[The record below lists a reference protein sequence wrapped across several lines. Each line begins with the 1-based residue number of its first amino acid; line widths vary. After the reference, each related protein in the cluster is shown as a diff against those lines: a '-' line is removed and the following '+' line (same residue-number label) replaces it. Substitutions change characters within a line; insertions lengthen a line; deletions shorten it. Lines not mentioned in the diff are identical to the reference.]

1 MAIIGIDLGTT
12 NSLVTVWEN
21 GVAKILPNKLGSELT
36 PSVVSIENGAVLV
49 GQPAKDRLITHPD
62 VTVGSFKRY
71 MGTNKVFKLGERE
84 FVPEELSALVIAKL
98 KADAELYLGEKVE
111 EAIIS
116 VPAYFNNDQR
126 YATKVA
132 AKLAGVTCNR
142 IVNEPSA
149 AALSCR
155 MGKFDEDQTV
165 LVVDFG
171 GGTLDISIV
180 DCFENIVE
188 ITAISGDNH
197 LGGIDFD
204 ILIVEEF
211 CKENQLEWEQ
221 LELAEREQLLKKA
234 ERCKIGLSQSDVAK
248 MSFKYKDKEYS
259 YALTKERLLDI
270 CSPLFVKMKQVI
282 SRALKDS
289 ELSIEDI
296 TDVLP
301 VGGSCN
307 MPIVREY
314 LSYLFKRPIDQQK
327 DADKMVAN
335 GLGVYC
341 GIKMRKEEI
350 KDVMLTDV
358 CPFSLGTNVSNPL
371 DSSRPIMSVIIE
383 RNTVLPI
390 KTTRTYTVSTGAKSI
405 YFKIYQ
411 GEEYYVGENI
421 KIGEIYLDGLEGT
434 EVNPIVSLT
443 FAYDINGI
451 LDVTAKDIS
460 TGKEK
465 NVVIVSDQNPLTAKE
480 IQELKKRMDQLSFVD
495 TEENSAVI
503 NMASRIYAESVGM
516 LRDQAEN
523 LLYSFQSV
531 LNTNSPIK
539 IKKTREYYMQ
549 ILKSMEEYMD
559 RDVFEEGGEVCL

>member
-1 MAIIGIDLGTT
+1 
-12 NSLVTVWEN
+12 
-21 GVAKILPNKLGSELT
+21 
-36 PSVVSIENGAVLV
+36 
-49 GQPAKDRLITHPD
+49 
-62 VTVGSFKRY
+62 
-71 MGTNKVFKLGERE
+71 
-84 FVPEELSALVIAKL
+84 
-98 KADAELYLGEKVE
+98 
-111 EAIIS
+111 
-116 VPAYFNNDQR
+116 
-126 YATKVA
+126 
-132 AKLAGVTCNR
+132 
-142 IVNEPSA
+142 
-149 AALSCR
+149 
-155 MGKFDEDQTV
+155 
-165 LVVDFG
+165 
-171 GGTLDISIV
+171 
-180 DCFENIVE
+180 
-188 ITAISGDNH
+188 
-197 LGGIDFD
+197 
-204 ILIVEEF
+204 
-211 CKENQLEWEQ
+211 
-221 LELAEREQLLKKA
+221 
-234 ERCKIGLSQSDVAK
+234 
-248 MSFKYKDKEYS
+248 
-259 YALTKERLLDI
+259 
-270 CSPLFVKMKQVI
+270 
-282 SRALKDS
+282 
-289 ELSIEDI
+289 
-296 TDVLP
+296 
-301 VGGSCN
+301 

-480 IQELKKRMDQLSFVD
+480 IQELKKRMDQL
-495 TEENSAVI
+495 T
-503 NMASRIYAESVGM
+503 
-516 LRDQAEN
+516 L
-523 LLYSFQSV
+523 
-531 LNTNSPIK
+531 
-539 IKKTREYYMQ
+539 
-549 ILKSMEEYMD
+549 
-559 RDVFEEGGEVCL
+559 